1 MVNEF
6 ACSYL
11 PKSSKY
17 FEEICLTDETF
28 LERVGSLNIVI
39 GVLALLL
46 VAAIVLFLLFK
57 FKKVLC
63 CRQHKDN
70 KVSSPGDIEM
80 QPIAGEEGQAM
91 LSPKE
96 TSV

>member
-70 KVSSPGDIEM
+70 KVSSPGKFLCHFYLLLYNN
-80 QPIAGEEGQAM
+80 M
-91 LSPKE
+91 LFFNRGH
-96 TSV
+96 